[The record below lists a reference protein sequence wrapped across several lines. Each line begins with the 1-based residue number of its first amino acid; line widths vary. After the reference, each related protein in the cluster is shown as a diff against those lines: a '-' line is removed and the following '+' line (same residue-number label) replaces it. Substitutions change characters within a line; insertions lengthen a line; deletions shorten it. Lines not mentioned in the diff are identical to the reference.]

1 MTKPIL
7 GIILSIILC
16 LITIIVVITSVV
28 GPYIDSQIG
37 SIREEAKEDFSSKDV
52 DLYRYYNS
60 QESTTRFPEFY
71 YYREIDI
78 LLAVEQTKDG
88 NVTLSDFTGA
98 TQISPMSYYALYH
111 VYGSNNTDFFYVY
124 DDHGDKIYLNNS
136 MLGVVYPFE
145 NDVVVMGSTVLKYK
159 LDLIN

>member
-1 MTKPIL
+1 MTKAIL
-7 GIILSIILC
+7 GIILALSC
-16 LITIIVVITSVV
+16 FVTIIVVITSAVV
-28 GPYIDSQIG
+28 MVSQIE
-37 SIREEAKEDFSSKDV
+37 SIREEAKGDFSSNDV

-98 TQISPMSYYALYH
+98 TQISPMSYYAL
-111 VYGSNNTDFFYVY
+111 
-124 DDHGDKIYLNNS
+124 
-136 MLGVVYPFE
+136 
-145 NDVVVMGSTVLKYK
+145 
-159 LDLIN
+159 

>member
-1 MTKPIL
+1 MTKAIL
-7 GIILSIILC
+7 GIILALSC
-16 LITIIVVITSVV
+16 FVTIIVVITSAVV
-28 GPYIDSQIG
+28 MVSQIE